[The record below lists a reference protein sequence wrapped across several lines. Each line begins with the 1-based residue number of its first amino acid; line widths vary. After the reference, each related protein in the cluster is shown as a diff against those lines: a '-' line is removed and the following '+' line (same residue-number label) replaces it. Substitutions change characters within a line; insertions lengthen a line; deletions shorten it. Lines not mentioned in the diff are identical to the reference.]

1 VSVEQQE
8 PAFVPILDRLQDPSD
23 LRGLTE
29 PELDQLAAEIRETI
43 VRTVAVTGGHL
54 GSSLGVVEITLA
66 LHRLLE
72 SPRDHIV
79 WDTGHQAYAHKLL
92 TGRLDRF
99 HTLRQIDGV
108 GGFPRRSESPHDVFD
123 GGHAG
128 TGLSIAQ
135 GLATARDLRH
145 SLERI
150 AVVVG
155 DAALLSGLSL
165 EALNDI
171 GHRQTQLLIVLNDN
185 EMSISPSV
193 GALSKYLSEIKLSTA
208 WRQGRTAYD
217 TVTERIPLVGP
228 RLLELSR
235 RLRQSVVSFAQP
247 GQLFEDLGIT
257 YIGVMP
263 GHERRILEET
273 FRRALAFDGPVIVHV
288 RTQKGKGYRPAE
300 TDQVS
305 FHGAALPPMTVVP
318 ATDMHDRLGLRGSG
332 NGDAMA
338 SSAAGGSAVTA
349 LPGAGDGAPPSAS
362 VMADRRSQIH
372 SAEGA
377 AEPPAAVAA
386 AAARKTP
393 NYTAFFSDEL
403 VALGAGDRRI
413 VAITAGMPTG
423 TGLARFQQ
431 AYPDRFIDVGIAEQH
446 AVTLATGLALG
457 GMRPVVAL
465 YSTFLQRAFDQT
477 VHDVCQNDAPVV
489 LAVDRAGLVGED
501 GTSHQGMFTLPAQRQ
516 LPHLVIASPRDE
528 QELRALLRTA
538 LTQDHPFALHYPRDA
553 GFGVAERDPAP
564 LPVGRGEVLREGRDL
579 LFVGFGPIVR
589 RAEEA
594 ADVLEADGWS
604 VGVINARFAKPLDRE
619 LILGRARGTRLVV
632 TFEESVVTG
641 GFGSGVL
648 EAFEDA
654 RLADP
659 GLRDVPVRVIGIPGD
674 RFVDHGSVA
683 DLRRLIR
690 LDVPGL
696 VVQVREAVAEL
707 GITPGQAATSVPPA
721 GVSQPG

>member
-1 VSVEQQE
+1 
-8 PAFVPILDRLQDPSD
+8 VPILDHLAGPSD

-29 PELDQLAAEIRETI
+29 PELEQLASELRETI
-43 VRTVAVTGGHL
+43 IRTVAVTGGHL

-66 LHRLLE
+66 LHRILE
-72 SPRDHIV
+72 SPRDRIV

-99 HTLRQIDGV
+99 HTLRQIDGI
-108 GGFPRRSESPHDVFD
+108 GGFPRRTESAHDAFD

-128 TGLSIAQ
+128 TGLSIAE

-145 SLERI
+145 SLERV

-171 GHRQTQLLIVLNDN
+171 GHRQSQLLIVLNDN

-208 WRQGRTAYD
+208 WQQSKSAYD
-217 TVTERIPLVGP
+217 RVTEHIPVIGP
-228 RLLELSR
+228 RVLELSR

-263 GHERRILEET
+263 GHDRPLLEET
-273 FRRALAFDGPVIVHV
+273 FRRALALPGPVIVHV
-288 RTQKGKGYRPAE
+288 RTQKGKGFRPAE
-300 TDQVS
+300 TDQIS
-305 FHGAALPPMTVVP
+305 FHGAALPPITVP
-318 ATDMHDRLGLRGSG
+318 EADAHERLGAGQI
-332 NGDAMA
+332 NGDPMA
-338 SSAAGGSAVTA
+338 SAAAAGSQVTTGRQA
-349 LPGAGDGAPPSAS
+349 EAGAPPSSS
-362 VMADRRSQIH
+362 VMADRRTHAHNS
-372 SAEGA
+372 EGA
-377 AEPPAAVAA
+377 AQPPAAQAA
-386 AAARKTP
+386 DVVKTP
-393 NYTAFFSDEL
+393 NYTAFFAREL
-403 VALGAGDRRI
+403 VELGATDRRI

-423 TGLARFQQ
+423 TGLAKFQAQ
-431 AYPDRFIDVGIAEQH
+431 YPERFIDVGIAEQH

-477 VHDVCQNDAPVV
+477 VHDVCQNDAPVL

-501 GTSHQGMFTLPAQRQ
+501 GTSHQGMFTVPAQRM
-516 LPHLVIASPRDE
+516 LPNLVVASPRDE
-528 QELRALLRTA
+528 QELRSLLRTA
-538 LTQDHPFALHYPRDA
+538 LAQDHPFALHYPRDA
-553 GFGVAERDPAP
+553 GFGVPEREAEV
-564 LPVGRGEVLREGRDL
+564 LPVGRGEVLREGRNL
-579 LFVGFGPIVR
+579 LFVTFGPITG
-589 RAEEA
+589 RAIKVADSLEER
-594 ADVLEADGWS
+594 GWS
-604 VGVINARFAKPLDRE
+604 VGIINARFVKPLDRQ
-619 LILGRARGTRLVV
+619 LILDQARGKSLVV

-641 GFGSGVL
+641 GFGSAVL
-648 EAFEDA
+648 EAFEEA

-659 GLRDVPVRVIGIPGD
+659 SYRSIPVRTIGIPGD
-674 RFVDHGSVA
+674 RFVDHGSVT

-696 VVQVREAVAEL
+696 TAQVDETLAQL
-707 GITPGQAATSVPPA
+707 GLEVPAAKHA
-721 GVSQPG
+721 